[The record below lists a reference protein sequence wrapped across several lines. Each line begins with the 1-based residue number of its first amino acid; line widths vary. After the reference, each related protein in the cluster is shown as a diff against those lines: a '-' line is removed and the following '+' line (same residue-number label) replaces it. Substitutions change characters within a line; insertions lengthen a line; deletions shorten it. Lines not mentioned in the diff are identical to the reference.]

1 MPGYGYAFLHMNHF
15 FLYVQKKGFQDF
27 GEFNFLRSA
36 GRLAGSPEGSLFG
49 LKWRKTR
56 TRMQIV
62 IILEGPAGRPGRVAE
77 PAVGQVA
84 GGTKEPLLIP
94 RGGKRCTRMQNV
106 LISEVPPAAAGRGG
120 PEMIFSVRMISF
132 CTYRKK

>member
-1 MPGYGYAFLHMNHF
+1 MPKDHPQFVRLRAPSSAAAHELF
-15 FLYVQKKGFQDF
+15 FCTYKRKSFQDF
-27 GEFNFLRSA
+27 AEFNFLRSA

-77 PAVGQVA
+77 PAVGQLA
-84 GGTKEPLLIP
+84 GGPK
-94 RGGKRCTRMQNV
+94 
-106 LISEVPPAAAGRGG
+106 
-120 PEMIFSVRMISF
+120 
-132 CTYRKK
+132 